1 MSCSI
6 FPISPLIKPHT
17 LAVEF
22 LAISFLAATAPVAA
36 ATEVWVITDRAH
48 PVAGH
53 ADRHILLDAAAQL
66 EVELADGLPP
76 DPGEAAVIV
85 RQHLKQGGVD
95 LQRRIGTAYQGVAD
109 AWSLGITKVPAV
121 VVDRRY
127 VVYGKTDVARAVA
140 RIELHRRAQ
149 P

>member
-6 FPISPLIKPHT
+6 FPISPLIKPRT
-17 LAVEF
+17 FAMGF
-22 LAISFLAATAPVAA
+22 LGILVLAATASVAA
-36 ATEVWVITDRAH
+36 ATEVWVITDRTH
-48 PVAGH
+48 PVSGH
-53 ADRHILLDAAAQL
+53 ADRHIPLDAVPQL
-66 EVELADGLPP
+66 EVALAEGLPP
-76 DPGEAAVIV
+76 EPGKAAAIV
-85 RQHLKQGGVD
+85 RQRLKQGGTD

-127 VVYGKTDVARAVA
+127 VVYGETDVARAVA
-140 RIELHRRAQ
+140 RIERHRRAQ

>member
-1 MSCSI
+1 M
-6 FPISPLIKPHT
+6 
-17 LAVEF
+17 AVEF

-36 ATEVWVITDRAH
+36 ATEVWVITDRTH
-48 PVAGH
+48 PVSGH
-53 ADRHILLDAAAQL
+53 ADRHILLDAPPQL

-76 DPGEAAVIV
+76 DPGAAAAIV
-85 RQHLKQGGVD
+85 RQRLKQGGVD
-95 LQRRIGTAYQGVAD
+95 LQRRIAAAYQGVAD

-127 VVYGKTDVARAVA
+127 VVYGETDVARAVA
-140 RIELHRRAQ
+140 RIEQHRREQ